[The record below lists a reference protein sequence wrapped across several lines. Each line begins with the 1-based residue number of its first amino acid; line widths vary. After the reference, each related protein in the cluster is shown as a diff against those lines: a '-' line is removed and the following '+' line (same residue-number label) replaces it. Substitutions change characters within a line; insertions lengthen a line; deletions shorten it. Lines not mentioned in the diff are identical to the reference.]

1 MSINANEETAATKPV
16 PESGDAAAPADP
28 NVILKI
34 NDLSKDF
41 EIRSDK
47 IGEKSQYL
55 HALSRVNLEVYKGE
69 TLGIIGESGC
79 GKSTLGRCLVRLHE
93 PTSGTVTFEGEPLD
107 FKKDRARRQRRSVQM
122 IFQDPYS
129 SLNPRKTC
137 AKIIEEPMIIH
148 KTETDP
154 KKREARVRKLMELV
168 GLDTQHMHR
177 YPHEFSGGQRQRINI
192 ARALSLGPKLLVCDE
207 PVSALDVSIQAQ
219 VLNLFGRL
227 QRELG
232 LTYVFISHDLSVIKH
247 ISDRIAIMYLGQVVE
262 LCDAEGIYEEPLHP
276 YTQALLSAIPPT
288 SPFEEK
294 NTIALTGDIPSPIGD
309 MKGCPLA
316 SRCPHCTER
325 CRTEHPALVE
335 ARPGHKVACFLYE

>member
-16 PESGDAAAPADP
+16 PKSGDAAAPADP

-34 NDLSKDF
+34 SDLSKDF

-55 HALSRVNLEVYKGE
+55 HALSRVNLEVYRGE
-69 TLGIIGESGC
+69 TLGIICESGC

-107 FKKDRARRQRRSVQM
+107 FKQGRARRQRRSVQM

-154 KKREARVRKLMELV
+154 KKRETRVRELMELV

-192 ARALSLGPKLLVCDE
+192 ARALSLEPKLLVCDE

-227 QRELG
+227 QREHVPRPGGRALRRRG
-232 LTYVFISHDLSVIKH
+232 HLRGAASSLHAGAS
-247 ISDRIAIMYLGQVVE
+247 
-262 LCDAEGIYEEPLHP
+262 LCDSSYEPVRGEAHHRAHGRYPESHRGHEGLPARVEV
-276 YTQALLSAIPPT
+276 
-288 SPFEEK
+288 
-294 NTIALTGDIPSPIGD
+294 
-309 MKGCPLA
+309 
-316 SRCPHCTER
+316 
-325 CRTEHPALVE
+325 PALHGALQEGASGSGRGATWAQSGLLPVRIIDRYIRQPFLIK
-335 ARPGHKVACFLYE
+335 ARAAFE

>member
-1 MSINANEETAATKPV
+1 MSEQTAAGATAKK
-16 PESGDAAAPADP
+16 AAATPE
-28 NVILKI
+28 VLLKI
-34 NDLSKDF
+34 DDLSKDF

-47 IGEKSQYL
+47 LGEKSQYL
-55 HALSRVNLEVYKGE
+55 HALSHVNLEVHRGE
-69 TLGIIGESGC
+69 TLGVIGESGC
-79 GKSTLGRCLVRLHE
+79 GKSTLGRCIVRLHE
-93 PTSGTVTFEGEPLD
+93 PTSGTITFDGKPLD
-107 FKKDRARRQRRSVQM
+107 FKRDRAREQRRSVQM

-148 KTETDP
+148 RTITDAGA
-154 KKREARVRKLMELV
+154 REKRVRELMELV

-192 ARALSLGPKLLVCDE
+192 ARALSLEPKLLVCDE

-262 LCDAEGIYEEPLHP
+262 LCDAERIYDNPLHP
-276 YTQALLSAIPPT
+276 YTRALLSSIPPT

-294 NTIALTGDIPSPIGD
+294 NPITLKGDIPSPIGD
-309 MKGCPLA
+309 MAGCPLA
-316 SRCPHCTER
+316 SRCPNRTER
-325 CRTEHPALVE
+325 CAAEHPELVE
-335 ARPGHKVACFLYE
+335 HEPGHKVACFLYE

>member
-1 MSINANEETAATKPV
+1 MSISANEETAATQPV

-34 NDLSKDF
+34 SDLSKDF

-47 IGEKSQYL
+47 LGEKSQYL

-93 PTSGTVTFEGEPLD
+93 PTSGTVTFEGEPL
-107 FKKDRARRQRRSVQM
+107 
-122 IFQDPYS
+122 
-129 SLNPRKTC
+129 
-137 AKIIEEPMIIH
+137 
-148 KTETDP
+148 
-154 KKREARVRKLMELV
+154 
-168 GLDTQHMHR
+168 
-177 YPHEFSGGQRQRINI
+177 
-192 ARALSLGPKLLVCDE
+192 
-207 PVSALDVSIQAQ
+207 
-219 VLNLFGRL
+219 
-227 QRELG
+227 
-232 LTYVFISHDLSVIKH
+232 
-247 ISDRIAIMYLGQVVE
+247 
-262 LCDAEGIYEEPLHP
+262 HP

-294 NTIALTGDIPSPIGD
+294 HTIALTGDIPSPIGD

>member
-1 MSINANEETAATKPV
+1 MSINANDEAAATQPV
-16 PESGDAAAPADP
+16 PKSGDEAAPADP

-34 NDLSKDF
+34 SDLSKDF

-47 IGEKSQYL
+47 LGEKSQYL

-232 LTYVFISHDLSVIKH
+232 LTYVFISHDLSVI
-247 ISDRIAIMYLGQVVE
+247 
-262 LCDAEGIYEEPLHP
+262 
-276 YTQALLSAIPPT
+276 
-288 SPFEEK
+288 
-294 NTIALTGDIPSPIGD
+294 
-309 MKGCPLA
+309 
-316 SRCPHCTER
+316 
-325 CRTEHPALVE
+325 
-335 ARPGHKVACFLYE
+335 

>member
-1 MSINANEETAATKPV
+1 MSINANDEAAATQPV
-16 PESGDAAAPADP
+16 PKSGDEAAPADP

-34 NDLSKDF
+34 SDLSKDF

-47 IGEKSQYL
+47 LGEKSQYL

-177 YPHEFSGGQRQRINI
+177 
-192 ARALSLGPKLLVCDE
+192 
-207 PVSALDVSIQAQ
+207 
-219 VLNLFGRL
+219 
-227 QRELG
+227 
-232 LTYVFISHDLSVIKH
+232 
-247 ISDRIAIMYLGQVVE
+247 
-262 LCDAEGIYEEPLHP
+262 
-276 YTQALLSAIPPT
+276 
-288 SPFEEK
+288 
-294 NTIALTGDIPSPIGD
+294 
-309 MKGCPLA
+309 
-316 SRCPHCTER
+316 
-325 CRTEHPALVE
+325 
-335 ARPGHKVACFLYE
+335 

>member
-1 MSINANEETAATKPV
+1 MSINANEETAATQPV
-16 PESGDAAAPADP
+16 PKSGDEAAPADP

-34 NDLSKDF
+34 SDLSKDF

-47 IGEKSQYL
+47 LGEKSQYL

-247 ISDRIAIMYLGQVVE
+247 ISDRIALKRNIRFMVFLLQRVFQHILPVRLVNFNVDFIYRIILKDMLRV
-262 LCDAEGIYEEPLHP
+262 GILPVRRNCP
-276 YTQALLSAIPPT
+276 ADGAI
-288 SPFEEK
+288 
-294 NTIALTGDIPSPIGD
+294 
-309 MKGCPLA
+309 
-316 SRCPHCTER
+316 RRH
-325 CRTEHPALVE
+325 TEHNHQQP
-335 ARPGHKVACFLYE
+335 RKQNCFIFF

>member
-1 MSINANEETAATKPV
+1 MSINANEETAATQPV
-16 PESGDAAAPADP
+16 PKSGDEAAPADP

-34 NDLSKDF
+34 SDLSKDF

-47 IGEKSQYL
+47 LGEKSQYL

-168 GLDTQHMHR
+168 GLGKR
-177 YPHEFSGGQRQRINI
+177 
-192 ARALSLGPKLLVCDE
+192 
-207 PVSALDVSIQAQ
+207 
-219 VLNLFGRL
+219 
-227 QRELG
+227 
-232 LTYVFISHDLSVIKH
+232 
-247 ISDRIAIMYLGQVVE
+247 
-262 LCDAEGIYEEPLHP
+262 
-276 YTQALLSAIPPT
+276 
-288 SPFEEK
+288 
-294 NTIALTGDIPSPIGD
+294 
-309 MKGCPLA
+309 
-316 SRCPHCTER
+316 
-325 CRTEHPALVE
+325 
-335 ARPGHKVACFLYE
+335 